1 MANTKNVKKKK
12 KNKAD
17 KPRDLRRE
25 PMLRK
30 HTRGVVS
37 VSSAVSLSFWHH
49 ALNRGRAIE
58 KTHKKKIVTI
68 IQERR

>member
-25 PMLRK
+25 PMLRE

-37 VSSAVSLSFWHH
+37 VSSTVSLSLWHH
-49 ALNRGRAIE
+49 ALKRGRAIE
-58 KTHKKKIVTI
+58 KLTK
-68 IQERR
+68 RR